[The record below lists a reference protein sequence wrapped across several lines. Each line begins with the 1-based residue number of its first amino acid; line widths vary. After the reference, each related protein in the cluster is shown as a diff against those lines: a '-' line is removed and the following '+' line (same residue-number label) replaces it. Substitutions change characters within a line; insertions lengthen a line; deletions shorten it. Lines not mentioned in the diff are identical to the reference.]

1 MLQKMKVSGVA
12 IDPFTNSPIV
22 ILKSEDGLKILP
34 IWVGYL
40 EASSILMELEKTP
53 RPRPITHDLMKNIFE
68 ELNFKLSRI
77 EITGIKDNTFY
88 ASIYLQNN
96 EKEHVLDARPSDAIA
111 IAIRTVA
118 PIYVSK
124 EVIKSTQKIEI
135 EDNKEKLKD
144 ILSQMS
150 DEDFGKYKM

>member
-1 MLQKMKVSGVA
+1 MKVSGVA